1 MAGTATN
8 VNIGPC
14 WVTYNSVDL
23 GFTKGGVKIG
33 ADISESE
40 VTVDQNAL
48 PIDGLITGMKIK
60 VTVPVAEWTP
70 ANLSLAFPGSVIVT
84 GSGGVKKVV
93 LKDPG
98 GMSMKENAHSL
109 LLHPT
114 DKLANDKSEDFL
126 FPKAFPKL
134 NGEIAFDP
142 ENPKILELSFSV
154 FYDDTLQGFCT
165 FGDPSITAA

>member
-1 MAGTATN
+1 MSGTATN

-23 GFTKGGVKIG
+23 GYTKGGVKIG

-48 PIDGLITGMKIK
+48 PLDGLITGMKIR
-60 VTVPVAEWTP
+60 VTVPLVEWTP
-70 ANLSLAFPGSVIVT
+70 ANLALAFPNSQIVT
-84 GSGGVKKVV
+84 GTGGVKKVI

-98 GMSMKENAHSL
+98 GMSMKENAAAL

-114 DKLANDKSEDFL
+114 DLEASDKSEDFL

-134 NGEIAFDP
+134 NGEISFDP
-142 ENPKILELSFSV
+142 ENPKVLELAFTV
-154 FYDDTLQGFCT
+154 FYDDTLGGFCT

>member
-23 GFTKGGVKIG
+23 GFTKGGVKIS

-40 VTVDQNAL
+40 VTVDQNAIPL
-48 PIDGLITGMKIK
+48 DGLITGMKIR
-60 VTVPVAEWTP
+60 VTVPLVEWTP
-70 ANLSLAFPGSVIVT
+70 ANLALAFPGSQIVT
-84 GSGGVKKVV
+84 GTGGVKKVV

-98 GMSMKENAHSL
+98 GMSMKENAHPL
-109 LLHPT
+109 LLHPS
-114 DKLANDKSEDFL
+114 DLAAGTKSEDFL

-142 ENPKILELSFSV
+142 ENPKVLELAFTV

-165 FGDPSITAA
+165 FGDPAITAV

>member
-14 WVTYNSVDL
+14 WVTYNNVDL

-40 VTVDQNAL
+40 VKVDQNAL
-48 PIDGLITGMKIK
+48 PIDGLITDLKIR
-60 VTVPVAEWTP
+60 VTVPLVEWTP
-70 ANLSLAFPGSVIVT
+70 ANIALAFPGSTIVGT
-84 GSGGVKKVV
+84 TNKKVV

-98 GMSMKENAHSL
+98 GLSMKENAKAL

-114 DKLANDKSEDFL
+114 DLPSNNKSEDFL
-126 FPKAFPKL
+126 FPKAFPKI
-134 NGEIAFDP
+134 NGEITYDP
-142 ENPKILELSFSV
+142 ENPKVLELVFTV
-154 FYDDTLQGFCT
+154 FYDDTTQGFGT
-165 FGDPSITAA
+165 FGDPSIS